1 MAEIS
6 DAINAM
12 PGQAVEGPTPAKPVE
27 VLVTDPKQTA
37 ALDAEFKGIPAFT
50 EWLGLSVDFES
61 WAAKLA
67 EFEDRRAGSSK
78 ESLGEAVA
86 VALRAAAIDT
96 GAIEGLYSL
105 PANFTITV
113 ATRAPGWDAMLDSM
127 PETFKT
133 LFPSQLR
140 AYDLAMNLARSPM
153 GITEAWVRDLHKE
166 LCSSQRTYRVIT
178 AVGPQEH
185 ELPVGEYKHHPN
197 HVRLSDGSFH
207 AYASVDATRHEMPKL
222 IQWLKDPRF
231 LAANAAM
238 QAAYAHF
245 CLVAIHPFADGNGRV
260 ARALASTYLC
270 RAAGVPLVIFD
281 DQKDEYFAALHA
293 ADFGLFADFVSFITV
308 RSSDSLEFVSNLL
321 GASPRQ
327 QAERL
332 TAVLRGSG
340 GLTPAEVDQ
349 QAIKLLDVVQTEL
362 QRQLAQL
369 SFPTGVNFQAS
380 GRNYS
385 QPNIVFNESERYRR
399 VTSPTGQGD
408 LIMGSLWSQSPHLI
422 INLNVLALAAK
433 ANTGTYLCAVKLI
446 ESGRLVE
453 ARQDEMLPLPTAA
466 LQFKVRA
473 WVERIIAEA
482 LSDFATKAEQQ
493 LKQ

>member
-1 MAEIS
+1 MAEGNDIDS
-6 DAINAM
+6 TPDH
-12 PGQAVEGPTPAKPVE
+12 AVEAFTPAQSVE
-27 VLVTDPKQTA
+27 VLVTDPTQTA

-50 EWLGLSVDFES
+50 KWLGLKIAFDS
-61 WAAKLA
+61 WAAKFA
-67 EFEDRRAGSSK
+67 ELEERRSRSSK
-78 ESLGEAVA
+78 ESLAEAVA

-113 ATRAPGWDAMLDSM
+113 ATRAPGWDAMVDSM

-140 AYDLAMNLARSPM
+140 AYDLAMSLARSPM
-153 GITEAWVRDLHKE
+153 GITEAWVRELHRE
-166 LCSSQRTYRVIT
+166 LCGSQRTYRVIT

-197 HVRLSDGSFH
+197 HVKLPDGTYH
-207 AYASVDATRHEMPKL
+207 AYASVDATKHEMPKL
-222 IQWLKDPRF
+222 IEWLKDPRF
-231 LAANAAM
+231 LGANAAL

-281 DQKDEYFAALHA
+281 DQKREYFNALHE
-293 ADFGLFADFVSFITV
+293 ADDGRFVDFVSFIIT
-308 RSSDSLEFVSNLL
+308 RSTDSLEFVSNLL

-340 GLTPAEVDQ
+340 GLTPAEVDLVT
-349 QAIKLLDVVQTEL
+349 IKLFDIVLAEL
-362 QRQLAQL
+362 QRQVSQL
-369 SFPTGVNFQAS
+369 TLPTGVNIQTG
-380 GRNYS
+380 GRNYYS
-385 QPNIVFNESERYRR
+385 PQPGLAEIDDARYRR
-399 VTSPTGQGD
+399 VGSSSQGD
-408 LIMGSLWSQSPHLI
+408 LMMGSVWSQSPQVM
-422 INLNVLALAAK
+422 INLNLLAIAAEV
-433 ANTGTYLCAVKLI
+433 NSGPHICAVKVLGTDRI
-446 ESGRLVE
+446 LE
-453 ARQDEMLPLPTAA
+453 ARQD
-466 LQFKVRA
+466 
-473 WVERIIAEA
+473 
-482 LSDFATKAEQQ
+482 
-493 LKQ
+493 

>member
-1 MAEIS
+1 MTEATNVTGAE
-6 DAINAM
+6 D
-12 PGQAVEGPTPAKPVE
+12 QPVE
-27 VLVTDPKQTA
+27 PAPSAQQEILVTDPKLAA

-50 EWLGLSVDFES
+50 DWVGLPVDYES
-61 WAAKLA
+61 WTAKFA
-67 EFEDRRAGSSK
+67 EFEERRTRTSK
-78 ESLGEAVA
+78 ESLAQGVE

-113 ATRAPGWDAMLDSM
+113 ATRAPGWDAMVDSM

-140 AYDLAMNLARSPM
+140 AYELAMSLARSPT
-153 GITEAWVRDLHKE
+153 GVTEAWVRDLHKE
-166 LCSSQRTYRVIT
+166 LCASQRTYRVIT

-197 HVRLSDGSFH
+197 HVKLPDETFH
-207 AYASVDATRHEMPKL
+207 AYASVDATRHEMPKMME
-222 IQWLKDPRF
+222 WLKDPRF
-231 LAANAAM
+231 LGANAAL

-281 DQKDEYFAALHA
+281 DQKKVYFDALRE
-293 ADFGLFADFVSFITV
+293 ADHGQFTDFVSFIVT
-308 RSSDSLEFVSNLL
+308 RSTDSLEFVSNLL

-327 QAERL
+327 QADRL

-340 GLTPAEVDQ
+340 GLTPTEVDLL
-349 QAIKLLDVVQTEL
+349 AIKLLDLVQTEML
-362 QRQLAQL
+362 RQVGQL
-369 SFPTGVNFQAS
+369 DLPTGVNFQMS

-385 QPNIVFNESERYRR
+385 QPNVAFNDDRYRR
-399 VTSPTGQGD
+399 VGSASQGD
-408 LIMGSLWSQSPHLI
+408 LVSGSLWSQSPQMAL
-422 INLNVLALAAK
+422 NLNLLTLAAK
-433 ANTGTYLCAVKLI
+433 TNIASHLCAVRVV
-446 ESGRLVE
+446 ESGRMIE
-453 ARQDEMLPLPTAA
+453 ARQDEMLPQPTAA
-466 LQFKVRA
+466 LQFKVRS
-473 WVERIIAEA
+473 WVERTIAEA

-493 LKQ
+493 LRQ

>member
-1 MAEIS
+1 
-6 DAINAM
+6 M
-12 PGQAVEGPTPAKPVE
+12 PDDNITTEPAAAAAPAQPLD
-27 VLVTDPKQTA
+27 VLVTDPKETA
-37 ALDAEFKGIPAFT
+37 TLDAEFRSIPPFG
-50 EWLGLSVDFES
+50 EWIGLPVDFES
-61 WAAKLA
+61 WSAKFA
-67 EFEDRRAGSSK
+67 EFDERQASSSK
-78 ESLGEAVA
+78 GSLGEAVA

-113 ATRAPGWDAMLDSM
+113 ATRAPGWDAMVDSM

-140 AYDLAMNLARSPM
+140 AYELAMSLARSPM

-166 LCSSQRTYRVIT
+166 LCGSQRTYRVIT
-178 AVGPQEH
+178 AIGPQEH
-185 ELPVGEYKHHPN
+185 ELPVGDYKHHPN
-197 HVRLSDGSFH
+197 HVRLPDGSFH
-207 AYASVDATRHEMPKL
+207 AYASVAATRLEMPKL
-222 IQWLKDPRF
+222 IEWLKDPRF
-231 LAANAAM
+231 LAANAAL

-245 CLVAIHPFADGNGRV
+245 CIVAIHPFSDGNGRV
-260 ARALASTYLC
+260 ARALASTYMC

-281 DQKDEYFAALHA
+281 DQKDGYFAALRA
-293 ADFGLFADFVSFITV
+293 ADRGQFADFVSFITL

-340 GLTPAEVDQ
+340 GLTPTEVDQ
-349 QAIKLLDVVQTEL
+349 QAVKLLDLVQTEML
-362 QRQLAQL
+362 RQLAQL

-380 GRNYS
+380 SRNYS
-385 QPNIVFNESERYRR
+385 QPNIAVNEHERYRR
-399 VTSPTGQGD
+399 VESATNGD
-408 LIMGSLWSQSPHLI
+408 LVMGSVWSQPPQVVV
-422 INLNVLALAAK
+422 NVNVLALAAK
-433 ANTGTYLCAVKLI
+433 SNLAPHLCAVKVI
-446 ESGRLVE
+446 ETGRIVE
-453 ARQDEMLPLPTAA
+453 ARQDEMLPLPTSA

-482 LSDFATKAEQQ
+482 LSDFASHAEQKLMQ
-493 LKQ
+493 